1 MHGPYSHEHCHPQAA
16 PVFPILERPVGGLGM
31 TVSKDSG
38 KRRPSPIP
46 HDSSVFAKANLDK
59 PTACCVSTGLFRC
72 IGPILFL
79 TWFLAL
85 LVFTGCTP
93 SHSGRI
99 IVGSK
104 NFTEQVVLAELI
116 AQHIESRIHISV
128 ERRFY
133 LAGSYIA
140 HQAVLA
146 NRIDIYPEY
155 TGTALT
161 AILKESP
168 NWDAN
173 EVFNEVHE
181 EYEKRFYLTVTP
193 PFGFDNSFAMVMRG
207 ADARRLGISK
217 LSQAKSFAPKWTFG
231 CGYEFL
237 ERPDGYQ
244 GFVRRYD
251 LSFAAK
257 PRVMDLGLL
266 YRALQDRQIDLAAGN
281 RTDGLIAAL
290 DMTVLQDD
298 LHYFPPYEAVPV
310 VNDNALRRFP
320 QLASALNELANTISD
335 DEMRRLN
342 YSVDGEHQD
351 VSEVVRDF
359 RRKKGL

>member
-1 MHGPYSHEHCHPQAA
+1 MKVDHSHLQFCDREALFWPKGRSFGSLARNVA
-16 PVFPILERPVGGLGM
+16 LGLLILCLV
-31 TVSKDSG
+31 
-38 KRRPSPIP
+38 
-46 HDSSVFAKANLDK
+46 
-59 PTACCVSTGLFRC
+59 
-72 IGPILFL
+72 
-79 TWFLAL
+79 LA
-85 LVFTGCTP
+85 TGCRP

-116 AQHIESRIHISV
+116 AQHIESRLHVPV

-146 NRIDIYPEY
+146 DRIDIYPEY

-161 AILKESP
+161 AILKQSP

-173 EVFNEVHE
+173 VVFNEVRE
-181 EYEKRFYLTVTP
+181 RYEKQFHLTVTP
-193 PFGFDNSFAMVMRG
+193 PLGFNNSFAMVMRG
-207 ADARRLGISK
+207 ADARKLGISK
-217 LSQAKSFAPKWTFG
+217 LSQAKPYSPKWIFG

-244 GFVRRYD
+244 GLVRRYG
-251 LSFAAK
+251 LTFADK

-266 YRALQDRQIDLAAGN
+266 YRALKDRQIDLAAGN
-281 RTDGLIAAL
+281 GTDGVIAAF
-290 DMTVLQDD
+290 DMTVLEDD

-310 VNDNALRRFP
+310 VNDDVLRRFP
-320 QLASALNELANTISD
+320 QLASTLSELANTISD
-335 DEMRRLN
+335 DEMRRMN
-342 YSVDGEHQD
+342 YAVDGEHRD
-351 VSEVVRDF
+351 VVDVVTEF
-359 RRKKGL
+359 RAKKGL

>member
-1 MHGPYSHEHCHPQAA
+1 MKNIVEASRDAVERCVLATFHF
-16 PVFPILERPVGGLGM
+16 FPFLVLIFIVGC
-31 TVSKDSG
+31 
-38 KRRPSPIP
+38 
-46 HDSSVFAKANLDK
+46 A
-59 PTACCVSTGLFRC
+59 
-72 IGPILFL
+72 
-79 TWFLAL
+79 
-85 LVFTGCTP
+85 P

-99 IVGSK
+99 IIGSK
-104 NFTEQVVLAELI
+104 NFTEQVVLAELM
-116 AQHIESRIHISV
+116 AQHIETKLHVPV

-146 NRIDIYPEY
+146 DRIDIYPEY

-168 NWDAN
+168 NWNAN
-173 EVFNEVHE
+173 EVFNEVRE
-181 EYEKRFYLTVTP
+181 QYEKRFHLTVSP

-244 GFVRRYD
+244 GLIRRYG
-251 LSFAAK
+251 LTFVAK

-266 YRALQDRQIDLAAGN
+266 YRALQDGQIDLAAGN
-281 RTDGLIAAL
+281 GTDGLIAAL
-290 DMTVLQDD
+290 GMTVLQDD
-298 LHYFPPYEAVPV
+298 LRYFPPYEAAPV
-310 VNDNALRRFP
+310 INDGALRRFP
-320 QLASALNELANTISD
+320 QLTSALNELANTISD

-342 YSVDGEHQD
+342 YSVDGERRD
-351 VSEVVRDF
+351 VIDVVKQF
-359 RRKKGL
+359 RQKKGL

>member
-1 MHGPYSHEHCHPQAA
+1 MNVLQGDQQNVTGTGRDAA
-16 PVFPILERPVGGLGM
+16 GWIAIAAAHTIVVILLACIAFLPVL
-31 TVSKDSG
+31 
-38 KRRPSPIP
+38 
-46 HDSSVFAKANLDK
+46 
-59 PTACCVSTGLFRC
+59 
-72 IGPILFL
+72 
-79 TWFLAL
+79 
-85 LVFTGCTP
+85 TGCSP

-99 IVGSK
+99 IIGSK
-104 NFTEQVVLAELI
+104 NFTEQVILAELM
-116 AQHIESRIHISV
+116 AQHLEARLHVPV

-146 NRIDIYPEY
+146 DRIDIYPEY

-161 AILKESP
+161 AILKDSP
-168 NWDAN
+168 NWDPN

-181 EYEKRFYLTVTP
+181 QYEKRFHLTVIR
-193 PFGFDNSFAMVMRG
+193 PFGFNNSFAMVMRG

-217 LSQAKSFAPKWTFG
+217 LSQAQTYASQWTFG

-244 GFVRRYD
+244 GFVRRYR
-251 LSFAAK
+251 LSFAGK

-266 YRALQDRQIDLAAGN
+266 YRALQDHQIDLAAGN
-281 RTDGLIAAL
+281 GTDGLIAAL

-310 VNDNALRRFP
+310 VNDKALQRFP
-320 QLASALNELANTISD
+320 QLAPALNELANTISD
-335 DEMRRLN
+335 NDMRRLN
-342 YSVDGEHQD
+342 YSVDGQRRD
-351 VSEVVRDF
+351 VVEVVKEFRDHL
-359 RRKKGL
+359 R

>member
-1 MHGPYSHEHCHPQAA
+1 VKQTLPCSSKLT
-16 PVFPILERPVGGLGM
+16 VGLGL
-31 TVSKDSG
+31 VA
-38 KRRPSPIP
+38 IAI
-46 HDSSVFAKANLDK
+46 VL
-59 PTACCVSTGLFRC
+59 
-72 IGPILFL
+72 
-79 TWFLAL
+79 LA
-85 LVFTGCTP
+85 GCRP
-93 SHSGRI
+93 SHSGRMV
-99 IVGSK
+99 VGSK
-104 NFTEQVVLAELI
+104 NFTEQVILGEFM
-116 AQHIESRIHISV
+116 AQHIESKLHVPV

-146 NRIDIYPEY
+146 DRIDIYPEY

-173 EVFNEVHE
+173 EVFNKVRE
-181 EYEKRFYLTVTP
+181 EYEKRFHLTVTQ
-193 PFGFDNSFAMVMRG
+193 PFGFNNSFAMVIRG
-207 ADARRLGISK
+207 SDARKLGIST
-217 LSQAKSFAPKWTFG
+217 LSQAKPFAPQWTFG

-244 GFVRRYD
+244 GFVRRYG
-251 LSFAAK
+251 LSFAGK

-266 YRALQDRQIDLAAGN
+266 YRALEGHQIDLAAGN
-281 RTDGLIAAL
+281 GTDGLIAAL

-310 VNDNALRRFP
+310 INDDAIRRFP
-320 QLASALNELANTISD
+320 QLSSTMSELANTISD

-342 YSVDGEHQD
+342 YALDGEHRD
-351 VSEVVRDF
+351 VVDVVKEF
-359 RRKKGL
+359 REKKGL